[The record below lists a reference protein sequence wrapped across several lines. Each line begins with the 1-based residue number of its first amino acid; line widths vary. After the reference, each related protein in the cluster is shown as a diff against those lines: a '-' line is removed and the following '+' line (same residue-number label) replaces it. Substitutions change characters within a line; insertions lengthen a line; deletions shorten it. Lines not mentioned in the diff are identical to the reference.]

1 MTGHRSDVPA
11 VMRAVVGRAAL
22 FVLLWL
28 VLTEGDVRSP
38 VLALLLIGASVAL
51 SLRMVPPVESSWRP
65 LAAVRL
71 GTFFLRESLHGG
83 VDVAL
88 RALDPRLPIDPLIVD
103 HRIRLPDGPARVLF
117 VASVSLLPGTLSTR
131 VDGATLR
138 VHLLDRGSGAQRTVA
153 RLEDRVAAAFAVDL
167 DRP

>member
-1 MTGHRSDVPA
+1 MTGHGSDVPA
-11 VMRAVVGRAAL
+11 VMRAVVGRTAL
-22 FVLLWL
+22 FGGLWL

-38 VLALLLIGASVAL
+38 VLALLLVGASVAL

-71 GTFFLRESLHGG
+71 GIFFLRESLHGG

-131 VDGATLR
+131 IDRETLR
-138 VHLLDRGSGAQRTVA
+138 VHLLDRRSGAARTVE
-153 RLEDRVAAAFAVDL
+153 RLEERVAGAFAIDL
-167 DRP
+167 G

>member
-1 MTGHRSDVPA
+1 MTGHRSDVPV
-11 VMRAVVGRAAL
+11 VMRAAAGRTAL

-28 VLTEGDVRSP
+28 VLTDGDVRSP
-38 VLALLLIGASVAL
+38 VLALLLIGASAAL

-131 VDGATLR
+131 IDRETLR
-138 VHLLDRGSGAQRTVA
+138 VHLLDRRSGAERTVG
-153 RLEDRVAAAFAVDL
+153 RLEERVAGAFAIDL
-167 DRP
+167 D